1 MRIACLLD
9 KDFEDS
15 EFRKPCEALRVA
27 GHDAFSRASLSV
39 LGYAA
44 SGRP

>member
-15 EFRKPCEALRVA
+15 EFRNLVTPRQPGDLDAL
-27 GHDAFSRASLSV
+27 SSASLSV
-39 LGYAA
+39 LGYASTRHA
-44 SGRP
+44 